1 MVNRSLSSGGSPAA
15 AEDVRVALA
24 EIGVKDAVAPVEVA
38 AAVDPFA

>member
-15 AEDVRVALA
+15 AEGVRVALA
-24 EIGVKDAVAPVEVA
+24 EIGVADAVSPTEVA